1 MPIAMVRHTVTFLLF
16 VFCVHFANA
25 STRAEAL
32 PVAVASNFSAPMKV
46 IAQAFERETGHTVS
60 LAFGATGQFYA
71 QIRNGAPYAVLLA
84 ADEATP
90 AKLES
95 EGLGVAG
102 TRFTY
107 ATGRLV
113 LWSKRESLVDNRGDI
128 LRSGAFDKIAMAH
141 PKLAPYGAAA
151 LEVIDKMGLSAAITP
166 KIVQGTNIS
175 QTFQFVST
183 GNATLGFVARSQVFE
198 GGTLKGGSGWVV
210 PSHLHKP
217 IQQDVIL
224 LNPGKDSPAAQ
235 ALMQYLR
242 GERARAVIRS
252 FGYEG

>member
-1 MPIAMVRHTVTFLLF
+1 MSLLA
-16 VFCVHFANA
+16 VCVLPAPA
-25 STRAEAL
+25 QAAEVS
-32 PVAVASNFSAPMKV
+32 VAVASNFSAPMKV

-84 ADEATP
+84 ADEAIP

-95 EGLGVAG
+95 ERLGVAG

-113 LWSKRESLVDNRGDI
+113 LWSKRENLVDNRGDI
-128 LRSGAFDKIAMAH
+128 LRSGAFDKIAVAD

-151 LEVIDKMGLSAAITP
+151 FEVIDKMGLSAAITP

-183 GNATLGFVARSQVFE
+183 GNAALGFVARSQVFE
-198 GGTLKGGSGWVV
+198 GGKMKGGSGWVV
-210 PSHLHKP
+210 PSHLHQP

-242 GERARAVIRS
+242 GESAKAVIRS
-252 FGYEG
+252 FGYER